1 MQQKMESLKN
11 SSSVI
16 QCFHS
21 KAKLKGQILISICIK
36 HFSWK
41 NKWIILI
48 SNICTKGT
56 WHINEVAVIEVAL
69 QIIQKSTPILL
80 SSIIYQTILVM
91 CLKTG
96 IPLFCSFT
104 TPEEKIMQLLNC
116 NSFPKKRLK
125 QFLLGLKETC
135 GSRKKVSNM

>member
-1 MQQKMESLKN
+1 MEPLKN

-21 KAKLKGQILISICIK
+21 KAKLKGHILISICIK
-36 HFSWK
+36 HFSRK
-41 NKWIILI
+41 NKWTILI
-48 SNICTKGT
+48 SNIYTKGT
-56 WHINEVAVIEVAL
+56 WHINEVVVIEAAL

-91 CLKTG
+91 HLKTS

-104 TPEEKIMQLLNC
+104 IPEEKIMQLLNC
-116 NSFPKKRLK
+116 NSLPKKRLK
-125 QFLLGLKETC
+125 QFLFGLKETC
-135 GSRKKVSNM
+135 GSRKKVSNT